1 MDNTVRAFHSE
12 VDPLDTG
19 RSTEAV
25 SQRCR
30 RVVAWQTYPWW
41 SKNKFHF
48 AAYTDFQVF

>member
-12 VDPLDTG
+12 VDPLGTG

-30 RVVAWQTYPWW
+30 RVVAWKTHRW
-41 SKNKFHF
+41 
-48 AAYTDFQVF
+48 